1 MNTDVPLAITSDEI
15 TTYQCDGVA
24 LLPEMFDEDWIKLLK
39 QGLYANCENPTDR
52 SRVWDRYFT
61 IGTLTLLLE
70 NDNEDA

>member
-1 MNTDVPLAITSDEI
+1 MNTDVPRAITPDEI

-24 LLPEMFDEDWIKLLK
+24 LLTEMYDEDWIKLLK
-39 QGLYANCENPTDR
+39 QGLYVNCENPTDR
-52 SRVWDRYFT
+52 SRVRDRYFT